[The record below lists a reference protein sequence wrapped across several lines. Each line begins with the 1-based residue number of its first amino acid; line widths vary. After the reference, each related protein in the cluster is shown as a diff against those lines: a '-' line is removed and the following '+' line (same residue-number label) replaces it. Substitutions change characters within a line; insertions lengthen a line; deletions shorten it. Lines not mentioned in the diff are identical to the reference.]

1 LNILILGGGG
11 REHSLAWAVAQNPK
25 CDQLFVAP
33 GNAGITKIAQCATL
47 NILDGGAILKFVTA
61 NSIEFVIIGPEG
73 PLVAGVVD
81 VLEAANILCFGPSQ
95 GAAQLEASKFFTKSI
110 CDMANVPTAHYRHFT
125 EIKNAK
131 DYVRLVGAPIV
142 VKADGLAAGKGVT
155 VAMTLQDAL
164 NALDDIFSNKFDRA
178 DGEVV
183 IEEFMEGEEASYFV
197 LCNGN
202 EVLEIGTAQ
211 DHKRVG
217 DGDTGENTG
226 GMGAYSPAPILTDA
240 VARKAMSDII
250 KPTLAELVRRGT
262 PYRGVLYAGL
272 MIKDERPRLVEYNV
286 RFGDP
291 ECQVL
296 MMRLGAQALDLL
308 LACAEGQLSNISVNW
323 AKDHA
328 LSVVMAAK
336 GYPGAYVKGSLV
348 KNLHNLP
355 TSSKAMCFHAG
366 TDQSDDGIIANGGRV
381 LNVTARAY
389 TLPEAR
395 NQAYA
400 MVAEVDWPEGF
411 SRSDIGWRAL

>member
-1 LNILILGGGG
+1 MNILILGGGG

-164 NALDDIFSNKFDRA
+164 NALDDIFSNKFDSA

-183 IEEFMEGEEASYFV
+183 IEEFMEGEE
-197 LCNGN
+197 
-202 EVLEIGTAQ
+202 EME
-211 DHKRVG
+211 
-217 DGDTGENTG
+217 
-226 GMGAYSPAPILTDA
+226 
-240 VARKAMSDII
+240 
-250 KPTLAELVRRGT
+250 RGF
-262 PYRGVLYAGL
+262 
-272 MIKDERPRLVEYNV
+272 K
-286 RFGDP
+286 
-291 ECQVL
+291 
-296 MMRLGAQALDLL
+296 
-308 LACAEGQLSNISVNW
+308 
-323 AKDHA
+323 
-328 LSVVMAAK
+328 
-336 GYPGAYVKGSLV
+336 
-348 KNLHNLP
+348 
-355 TSSKAMCFHAG
+355 
-366 TDQSDDGIIANGGRV
+366 
-381 LNVTARAY
+381 
-389 TLPEAR
+389 
-395 NQAYA
+395 
-400 MVAEVDWPEGF
+400 
-411 SRSDIGWRAL
+411 